1 MNIKRLAASGVMLAM
16 LLTGAVMAHGETAD
30 FGNPADF
37 KTGMEENF
45 YVQEGSFR
53 ELDTIEMASQGKL
66 MSCFGNNAGSVYT
79 VFFLPP
85 APEQDYAIGN
95 PQRGWADE
103 APTAIDDPEIE
114 NYPANPFFS
123 PAG

>member
-1 MNIKRLAASGVMLAM
+1 MNIKRLAATGVMLAM

-53 ELDTIEMASQGKL
+53 E
-66 MSCFGNNAGSVYT
+66 
-79 VFFLPP
+79 
-85 APEQDYAIGN
+85 
-95 PQRGWADE
+95 
-103 APTAIDDPEIE
+103 
-114 NYPANPFFS
+114 
-123 PAG
+123 